1 MSEPASLY
9 ARFTL
14 SHEQYEAFMN
24 SAPARPASFDD
35 WQSWFDRQSMAGDAR
50 VVPQMLTELNAATV
64 ADVIKAWREDPWTGT
79 PPVEYDELRRTL
91 RIAMLQASEN
101 YHEMLH
107 LLTPL
112 RGAAAFSDP
121 GADDFIVILDFL
133 WGDNEVAAYLTLGD
147 GGSRFADECPQ
158 VHRDEAL
165 SHLRDALS
173 YMQER
178 ER

>member
-14 SHEQYEAFMN
+14 SHEQYESFMN
-24 SAPARPASFDD
+24 SAPARPTSFGD
-35 WQSWFDRQSMAGDAR
+35 WQSWFDRHAMAGAGR
-50 VVPQMLTELNAATV
+50 VEPGMLADLDAATV

-112 RGAAAFSDP
+112 RGAAAFCDP
-121 GADDFIVILDFL
+121 NADDFIVIFDFL
-133 WGDNEVAAYLTLGD
+133 WGDGEVDACLSLGN
-147 GGSRFADECPQ
+147 GGSRFEDELPQ
-158 VHRDEAL
+158 AHREEAV
-165 SHLRDALS
+165 SHLQSALA
-173 YMQER
+173 YLQER